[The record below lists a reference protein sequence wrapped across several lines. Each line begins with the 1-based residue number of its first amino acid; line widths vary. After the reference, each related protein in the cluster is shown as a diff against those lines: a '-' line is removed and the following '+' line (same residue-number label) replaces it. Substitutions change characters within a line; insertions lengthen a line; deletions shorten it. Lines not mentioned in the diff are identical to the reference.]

1 MRRSAARL
9 RMAAQT
15 SEPEDRGLH
24 HGPTAPY
31 SLLTE
36 QQLEEVFA
44 AALTLLAET
53 GVVFEPGTEADAMFR
68 NAGCSISQDGIV
80 RIPAEITRRALDAT
94 ARSAKLWNRDGTKA
108 IEIDCNHTWFFPG
121 MTCIKIFDIETGE
134 ARASTRNDLAMIT
147 RLADGLANID
157 GVCVACKNVSRTD
170 EFGEIDEFTCMIE
183 NTTKPLEYLCENARS
198 LAAVIEMAATI
209 RGGHEKLRQK
219 PYFLQIVTPLPL
231 NYAATHIEQIIMAAR
246 AGVPVSTGT
255 LPIGG
260 ASSPVTIAGCMAHS
274 LATDFAGMMLAQF
287 ASPGAF
293 CIGSSDVC
301 FMEPAT
307 GAIGSFALASLADMA
322 MCQIRRKLG
331 LPSLTGIGG
340 HSVARRFNQ
349 DAVWEISSNM
359 TQAFYSRPA
368 TCDYLGSL
376 DQGMTYSPH
385 ALLLCN
391 ELAGLLR
398 NLWRGIPV
406 NEEQLAL
413 GLAKEVGPRGNY
425 LAHRH
430 TAVNCRAQVWNSRY
444 FGANIPLSNSAKLDQ
459 DLFDRIDADLREHL
473 ENHVPAGLAPHIQ
486 VELKM
491 IQQRYERA
499 GCGQG

>member
-9 RMAAQT
+9 RMAAKT

-31 SLLTE
+31 SPLTE
-36 QQLEEVFA
+36 QQLDEVFA

-53 GVVFEPGTEADAMFR
+53 GIVFEPGTEADAMFR
-68 NAGCSISQDGIV
+68 NAGCSISEDGIV
-80 RIPAEITRRALDAT
+80 RIPTEITRRALDTT

-108 IEIDCNHTWFFPG
+108 IEIDCKHTWFFPG
-121 MTCIKIFDIETGE
+121 MTCIKIFDTETGE
-134 ARASTRNDLAMIT
+134 ARASTRGDLAMIT

-170 EFGEIDEFTCMIE
+170 ESGEIDEFACMVE
-183 NTTKPLEYLCENARS
+183 NTSKPLEYLCENARS
-198 LAAVIEMAATI
+198 LAAAIEMAAAI
-209 RGGHEKLRQK
+209 RGGHGALRQK

-260 ASSPVTIAGCMAHS
+260 ASSPITIAGCISHS
-274 LATDFAGMMLAQF
+274 LATDYAGMVLAQL
-287 ASPGAF
+287 ASRGAF

-307 GAIGSFALASLADMA
+307 GAIGSFAQTSLADMA
-322 MCQIRRKLG
+322 MCQLRRKLG

-359 TQAFYSRPA
+359 TQSFYSRPA

-391 ELAGLLR
+391 DLAGLLR
-398 NLWRGIPV
+398 NLWRGVPV
-406 NEEQLAL
+406 DKEQLAL
-413 GLAKEVGPRGNY
+413 DLAREVGPRGNY

-430 TAVNCRAQVWNSRY
+430 TAVNCRTQVWNSHY
-444 FGANIPLSNSAKLDQ
+444 FGPNVPLSNGAKPDK
-459 DLFDRIDADLREHL
+459 DLFDRIDADLREIL
-473 ENHVPAGLAPHIQ
+473 ENHVPA
-486 VELKM
+486 ELPLQTHEKLKL
-491 IQQRYERA
+491 IQQRYESIH
-499 GCGQG
+499 